1 MRVDDIRPEAMR
13 PADVRPASSGESR
26 SGEKKKETG
35 RRSPRRDRVEISEE
49 ARALAAQLD
58 GGQAATGL
66 PPERIAEIQGK
77 IQRGEYNSP
86 AVAEHVARRLVDSG
100 EL

>member
-1 MRVDDIRPEAMR
+1 MRIDDIRPEAMR

-26 SGEKKKETG
+26 SGAKKKETG

-58 GGQAATGL
+58 GAAPGL
-66 PPERIAEIQGK
+66 SPERIAEIQGK
-77 IQRGEYNSP
+77 IQRGEYNTP